1 MCDTT
6 GLERRNRKRNLQ
18 PTNVENGD
26 AADAAKK
33 QQKKLRRKQIVKQQK
48 MPTMMGNNF
57 FLSIK
62 RQIHKTCN
70 M

>member
-33 QQKKLRRKQIVKQQK
+33 TTKKIKKE
-48 MPTMMGNNF
+48 TDGETTENANNDG
-57 FLSIK
+57 
-62 RQIHKTCN
+62 Q
-70 M
+70 